1 MTLGIGLNIFKER
14 NNMAQQIMPQK
25 FEHDFF
31 DRTYP
36 GVVNDI
42 SVAFSEIVANAWDA
56 GATRIDI
63 AIPSEQGEQIIIK
76 DNGSGMT
83 EDEFKDRWMVFA
95 YNRVAHQGEYIEYP
109 SEKGKIKR
117 LAYGRNGVGR
127 HAMLCFD
134 NEYTVITCKDGVC
147 SEFDLTTITDGLSAF
162 AIKEQ
167 RSSDSEE
174 HGTTLIVDAIK
185 KLPDAQKL
193 KDSLSYRFLFDPE
206 FEIYINGDLVNYQ
219 DSINPAKED
228 EIVIDGNT
236 IEIKIYD
243 VPEGEKSTAST
254 GVAFWVGK
262 RLVGNPSWYI
272 HGYRVEDARR
282 KFALGHIIVVNVEHL
297 RDDVI
302 YDWSGFKNTENVE
315 KTRNAIIDY
324 IRKYRIDYYKGR
336 VDEVKTEVIK
346 RNVDDIEELSIP
358 SRYELKEFFDT
369 YLESRPEV
377 DLDELNLIVQAL
389 VNVLKAR
396 NGISLLGKLA
406 TLQSTQI
413 DTLDSIL
420 SQWSIF
426 DMKTVLDEIDGR
438 LKVIS
443 AIEQLC
449 GDKSVDEL
457 HTLHPLVTQAKWL
470 FGVEYDTP
478 NYISNRTLSTVIKEF
493 FENKKN
499 PNISINWKKRPDL
512 AIAHDFSVG
521 ISAIDGLDE
530 NEMSTTEKVL
540 IIELK
545 KGSFEIKRN
554 EMNQAEEY
562 VDYIYNGTALNSKPK
577 IKAFVVGNSIDN
589 AIGNKKTLADS
600 NGTEYGTV
608 CAYTYGQLIKTA
620 EKRLLNLKS
629 RLNERYEEMDVS
641 DYIKN
646 ILNEPRQMD
655 MEI

>member
-1 MTLGIGLNIFKER
+1 
-14 NNMAQQIMPQK
+14 MAQQIIPQK

-36 GVVNDI
+36 SVVNDI
-42 SVAFSEIVANAWDA
+42 SVAFSEIVTNAWDA

-63 AIPSEQGEQIIIK
+63 TIPSEQGEQIIIK

-109 SEKGKIKR
+109 STRGKIRR

-134 NEYTVITCKDGVC
+134 NDYTVITCKDGKC
-147 SEFDLTTITDGLSAF
+147 SEFDITTVTDGSSAF

-167 RSSDSEE
+167 RNSNSEE
-174 HGTTLIVDAIK
+174 HGTTLIVNAIK
-185 KLPDAQKL
+185 KLPDSNQL
-193 KDSLSYRFLFDPE
+193 KNGLSYRFLFDPE
-206 FEIYINGDLVNYQ
+206 FEIYINGGLVNYQ
-219 DSINPAKED
+219 DYINPIKED
-228 EIVIDGNT
+228 QIIIGDNSMQ
-236 IEIKIYD
+236 IKIYD
-243 VPEGEKSTAST
+243 VPEGEKITAST

-272 HGYRVEDARR
+272 HDYRVEDARR
-282 KFALGHIIVVNVEHL
+282 KFALRHIIVVNVEHL
-297 RDDVI
+297 RDDVA
-302 YDWSGFKNTENVE
+302 YDWSGFRNTENV
-315 KTRNAIIDY
+315 KKARNAVIDY
-324 IRKYRIDYYKGR
+324 IRKYRVEYYKGR

-358 SRYELKEFFDT
+358 SRYELKDFFDT

-396 NGISLLGKLA
+396 NGISLLSKLA
-406 TLQSTQI
+406 VLQSSQI
-413 DTLDSIL
+413 NALDSIL

-426 DMKTVLDEIDGR
+426 DIKTVLDEIDGR
-438 LKVIS
+438 LKIIS

-478 NYISNRTLSTVIKEF
+478 SYISNRTLSTVIKDF
-493 FENKKN
+493 FENKKK
-499 PNISINWKKRPDL
+499 PNVNINWKKRPDL
-512 AIAHDFSVG
+512 VIVHDFSVG
-521 ISAIDGLDE
+521 ISAIEELDE
-530 NEMSTTEKVL
+530 NEVSTTEKVL

-545 KGSFEIKRN
+545 KGGFEIKRN

-562 VDYIYNGTALNSKPK
+562 VDCIYNGTALNSKPK
-577 IKAFVVGNSIDN
+577 IKAFVVGNRIDS
-589 AIGNKKTLADS
+589 AIGNRKTLADN
-600 NGTEYGTV
+600 NGNEYGTV
-608 CAYTYGQLIKTA
+608 CAYTYGQLVKTA

-629 RLNERYEEMDVS
+629 RLNERYSEMDVN
-641 DYIKN
+641 DYIKD
-646 ILNEPRQMD
+646 ILNEPKQMEL
-655 MEI
+655 EITQGASNV